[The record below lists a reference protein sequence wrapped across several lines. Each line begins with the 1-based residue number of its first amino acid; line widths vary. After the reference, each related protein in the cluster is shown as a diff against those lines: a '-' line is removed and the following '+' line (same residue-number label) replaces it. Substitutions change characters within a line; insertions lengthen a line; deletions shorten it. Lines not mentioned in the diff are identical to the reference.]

1 MTPRH
6 RTNLF
11 YILTVGGALVIIY
24 LLIHFGTNS
33 LEVGRQVFHP
43 NENDSPWKIIGDT
56 FTNNLLHPL
65 AILLLQIVAII
76 LAARIF
82 SWLFRKIGQPAVIG
96 EIIAGI
102 VLGPSLIGYYF
113 PDFSA
118 FLFPVESL
126 SNLHFLSQIGL
137 ILFMFVVGMELDL
150 SVLKKQVGEV
160 VVVSHAS
167 IVLPFLLGI
176 SLGYFLY
183 SSFAP
188 AHVSF
193 ISFGLFLGISM
204 SITAFPV
211 LARIVQ
217 ERGIHKTKL
226 GTIVITAAAIDD
238 ISAWSLL
245 AVVIAIVKAGSLLSA
260 VPTVI
265 MAVIYVMIMLKLIRP
280 FLKRLGDLHASRES
294 LSKSVVSVFFLIL
307 ILSSYATEVIGI
319 HALFGAFMAGMI
331 MPDNQRFKHIFIEK
345 VEDVA
350 LVLLLPLFFIY
361 TGLRTEIGLLDQPEM
376 WLICL
381 LVIVVAVSGKF
392 AGSALAARFIG
403 QSWKDSLYIGAL
415 MNTRGLVELVALNIG
430 YDLGVI
436 SPVMF
441 AMLVIMALS
450 TTFMTAPALYFIDWL
465 FRHQHSF
472 ESSEQKDH
480 FRILLSFGKPEMG
493 KSLLRLAS
501 KIHTAPYITALHLTP
516 SGLFSK
522 FKLEQYEKDAFRPID
537 REGRALDVS
546 FLKSFKVS
554 SDIPGDIADSANKG
568 DFNLLLVGIGQ
579 SIFKGSLLGNIL
591 GYSNKLIHADEFIGQ
606 AGKDKYSR
614 LSLFPESTRTILMK
628 SKVPV
633 GILIENELS
642 VVGRVVFLST
652 PSVPSISQDFPIHFD
667 ESVSTTSLVLEDTR
681 QLIDSVSQCDLVVMN
696 QSTWSFLMLEH
707 QDLLAGLPSI
717 LILIQQSEGIPK
729 N

>member
-24 LLIHFGTNS
+24 LLVHFGTNT
-33 LEVGRQVFHP
+33 LEAGRQVFHP
-43 NENDSPWKIIGDT
+43 NENDSPWRIIGDT
-56 FTNNLLHPL
+56 FTENLLHPL

-82 SWLFRKIGQPAVIG
+82 SWVFHKIGQPAVIG

-118 FLFPVESL
+118 FLFPSESL

-260 VPTVI
+260 IPTVI
-265 MAVIYVMIMLKLIRP
+265 MAVIYVFIMLKLIRP
-280 FLKRLGDLHASRES
+280 FLKRIGDLHASRES
-294 LSKSVVSVFFLIL
+294 LSKSVVSIFFLIL
-307 ILSSYATEVIGI
+307 ILSAYATEVIGI
-319 HALFGAFMAGMI
+319 HALFGAFMAGMV

-361 TGLRTEIGLLDQPEM
+361 TGLRTEIGLLDQPEL

-403 QSWKDSLYIGAL
+403 QSWRDSLYIGAL

-450 TTFMTAPALYFIDWL
+450 TTFMTAPALYFIDWI
-465 FRHQHSF
+465 FRHQHIPGEDEF
-472 ESSEQKDH
+472 KDR
-480 FRILLSFGKPEMG
+480 FRILVSFGKPEMG
-493 KSLLRLAS
+493 RSLLRLAS
-501 KIHTAPYITALHLTP
+501 RIHSKPEITALHLTP
-516 SGLFSK
+516 SGMFSK

-537 REGRALDVS
+537 REGKLIDVS
-546 FLKSFKVS
+546 FQKSFKVS
-554 SDIPGDIADSANKG
+554 SDIPGDIADSGNKG
-568 DFNLLLVGIGQ
+568 DYNLLLVGIGQ

-591 GYSNKLIHADEFIGQ
+591 GYSNKLIHADELIGL
-606 AGKDKYSR
+606 AAKEKYSKI
-614 LSLFPESTRTILMK
+614 SLFPESTRTILAK

-633 GILIENELS
+633 GILIENELTS
-642 VVGRVVFLST
+642 VGKVTFLSVPNL
-652 PSVPSISQDFPIHFD
+652 PSVSQEFTISFD
-667 ESVSTTSLVLEDTR
+667 DSVTISNLELKDTR
-681 QLIDSVSQCDLVVMN
+681 QLVDSVSDSDLVVMN
-696 QSTWSFLMLEH
+696 QFAWSFLMMEH

-717 LILIQQSEGIPK
+717 LIMIQQ
-729 N
+729 